1 MENDFWKQLS
11 EIFKK
16 HKGKTVG
23 TFLGLFLAILIL
35 LLGFWKTILIAL
47 CTLAGYYI
55 GTRLDIEGDFRKLLD
70 KLLPPH
76 FKK

>member
-1 MENDFWKQLS
+1 MDSDIWYQLT
-11 EIFKK
+11 EILKR
-16 HKGKTVG
+16 HKGRIVG
-23 TFLGLFLAILIL
+23 TVIGLFSAILIL
-35 LLGFWKTILIAL
+35 LLGFWKTLLIVL

-55 GTRLDIEGDFRKLLD
+55 GTRWDIEGNFRKLLD